1 MEIRNPKKGEGVPR
15 ETVSNNCIGELTKA
29 LHANFSGID
38 EQKILDCAISK
49 GYFDAPMTKQ
59 LDIMAAVVFDV
70 LNERSDRVIRALI
83 ESSDEKVNAVAVSV
97 ISALYRDDLDS
108 SLAWL
113 KQTAALS
120 GTWPREHSCVMLH
133 HLFIREGVKTVLRK
147 VSSWLLDSH
156 EGVRRVVTEGIR
168 PRLMMVP
175 HIEELKK
182 DPSVLRG
189 VFEPL
194 LDDPSEYVR
203 KSVGNC
209 MNDVS
214 KDHPKMLLD
223 WLEPWS
229 NKPLSYQRQRIFSRA
244 LRTLVE
250 KGEPKA
256 YQILDIPMHSSMKL
270 SITQGFPSIVTLN
283 QVIPLE
289 VEVQNTG
296 NDDTRIVVDLIM
308 KAPGKRGVREF
319 VYKLGVVDVPAYQMK
334 RIKKT
339 LHFVDKTTQTKEEG
353 LYEVTYRKNSIAF
366 HQESFRFNR

>member
-29 LHANFSGID
+29 LQANFSGID
-38 EQKILDCAISK
+38 EQKVLDCAISK

-59 LDIMAAVVFDV
+59 LDILAAVVFDV
-70 LNERSDRVIRALI
+70 LNERSDRVIRVLI
-83 ESSDEKVNAVAVSV
+83 ESSDEKVNAVAVSA
-97 ISALYRDDLDS
+97 ISALYKDDLDS

-120 GTWPREHSCVMLH
+120 GTWPREHSCVMLR
-133 HLFIREGVKTVLRK
+133 HLIIREGVKSVLPK
-147 VSSWLLDSH
+147 VSFWLLDPH

-214 KDHPKMLLD
+214 KDHPEMLLN
-223 WLEPWS
+223 WLEEWS
-229 NKPLSYQRQRIFSRA
+229 NKPLSYQRRRIFSRA

-250 KGEPKA
+250 KGEPRA
-256 YQILDIPMHSSMKL
+256 YQILDIPMHSSVEL
-270 SITQGFPSIVTLN
+270 SIIQEFPSIVTLN

-296 NDDTRIVVDLIM
+296 NEDTRVVVDLIM
-308 KAPGKRGVREF
+308 KAPGKKGLREF
-319 VYKLGVVDVPAYQMK
+319 VYKLGVVDVPAQQIK